1 MSAYELRISDWISD
15 VCSSDLLCF
24 VPLENQH
31 AFRLQHSEALGKTA
45 SQILAPVFTQLSVP
59 RREPRARPGMHQ
71 VRRIKSNHPE
81 RGLGIWQVAEL
92 QHQVRLN
99 APGSLARLVAAR
111 VVGDCQHLAAT
122 VAGHPVRIVAVQP
135 HEYTAAAA

>member
-71 VRRIKSNHPE
+71 VRRIKSNKPE
-81 RGLGIWQVAEL
+81 RGVGIWQVAEV
-92 QHQVRLN
+92 QHHVRLN
-99 APGSLARLVAAR
+99 AQGALASRVAAR
-111 VVGDCQHLAAT
+111 GVGDCQRLAAH
-122 VAGHPVRIVAVQP
+122 VARSEAHPAELQSLMRRPYAV
-135 HEYTAAAA
+135 